1 MDNIDI
7 IQPGITK
14 FGTNFI
20 ALESI
25 VCYKVRL
32 RNMFEPKHWVMSKYG
47 QTTSGPAYEVR
58 KIMLG
63 LGNEGGNFWKMTQ
76 QIIKTQ
82 EPLKVL
88 RLVDGVK
95 KTNNELHI

>member
-1 MDNIDI
+1 
-7 IQPGITK
+7 
-14 FGTNFI
+14 
-20 ALESI
+20 
-25 VCYKVRL
+25 
-32 RNMFEPKHWVMSKYG
+32 MFEPKHWVMSKYG

-95 KTNNELHI
+95 KTNNELHIWANGANKVSYLKKKLFRILENNWS